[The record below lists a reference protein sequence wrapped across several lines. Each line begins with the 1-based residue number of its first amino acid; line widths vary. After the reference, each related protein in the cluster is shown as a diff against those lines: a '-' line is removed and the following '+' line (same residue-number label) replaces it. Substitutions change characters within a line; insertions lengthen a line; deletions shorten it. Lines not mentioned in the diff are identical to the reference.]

1 MSDPLRGPLA
11 SPSYHLHKAALAWRR
26 EFGIRL
32 RPHGLTPT
40 QFDALASLSW
50 LGRTVDEPTQQE
62 IADFAGID
70 RMMASKLFA
79 GLEERGLLSRRGD
92 PADGRVKRVRLSAA
106 GRTLVDASTAIAR
119 ALDTELYAD
128 VESPDRLRAELV
140 HVAGRAN
147 SLGG

>member
-1 MSDPLRGPLA
+1 MSDEPRGPLA
-11 SPSYHLHKAALAWRR
+11 SPSFHLHKAALAWRR
-26 EFGIRL
+26 AFGIRL

-50 LGRTVDEPTQQE
+50 LGRTVEGPTQQE
-62 IADFAGID
+62 VADFAGID

-92 PADGRVKRVRLSAA
+92 PADGRVKRMVLTPA
-106 GRTLVDASTAIAR
+106 GRTLVDASTAVAR
-119 ALDTELYAD
+119 ALDAELYAD
-128 VESPDRLRAELV
+128 VESTIRLRAELA
-140 HVAGRAN
+140 HIAERAC

>member
-1 MSDPLRGPLA
+1 MSDVLHGPLA

-26 EFGIRL
+26 EFGVRL

-70 RMMASKLFA
+70 RMMASKLFS

-92 PADGRVKRVRLSAA
+92 PADGRVKRVLLSPA
-106 GRTLVDASTAIAR
+106 GRTLVDASTAVAR

-128 VESPDRLRAELV
+128 VESPPRLRAELA
-140 HVAGRAN
+140 HVAERAK
-147 SLGG
+147 SLTA

>member
-1 MSDPLRGPLA
+1 MSEALRGPLA

-32 RPHGLTPT
+32 RPLGLTPT
-40 QFDALASLSW
+40 QFDALAALSW
-50 LGRTVDEPTQQE
+50 LGRTVEEPTQQE
-62 IADFAGID
+62 VADFAGID

-92 PADGRVKRVRLSAA
+92 PTDGRVKRVLLSPA
-106 GRTLVDASTAIAR
+106 GRTLVDASTAVAR
-119 ALDTELYAD
+119 ALDSALYAE
-128 VESPDRLRAELV
+128 VESPARLRAELA

-147 SLGG
+147 SLTG